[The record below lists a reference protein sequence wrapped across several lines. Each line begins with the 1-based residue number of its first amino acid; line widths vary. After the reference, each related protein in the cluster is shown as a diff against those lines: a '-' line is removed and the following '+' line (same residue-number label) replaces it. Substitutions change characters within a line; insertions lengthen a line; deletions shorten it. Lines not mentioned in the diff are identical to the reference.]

1 MKVFDWIASH
11 ATRDPDKLA
20 QLDWHTQRRYTY
32 RDMHERVARLAGY
45 LQSEYGV
52 TRGDRVALLSFN
64 GSHVFDLQFACARL
78 GAVFVP
84 LNNRLAVPEIEYIV
98 ADLEPTVLVWGEGFE
113 EIATGLA
120 RNCTAAGHFRHDTEE
135 GIEQAQP
142 VYQMV
147 EQSAEDT
154 WIILYTSGTTGTPK
168 GVCLH
173 HGMLIANIL
182 ACAGPARISRDT
194 VNLCF
199 LPHFHT
205 GGLNIF
211 ANPCFYFGGT
221 NITLQS
227 FDAPLL
233 LKILGDS
240 SLGVSHF
247 IGVPSTF
254 QMLAAEPGFASTD
267 FSHIVSPF
275 IGGAPAAPALLEEYA
290 AVGLSLI
297 HGFGMTEAGP
307 IAITLDAE
315 SSRAKPG
322 SCGMLPINMELKLIK
337 KDGTE
342 AKTGEIGEIL
352 LRGEAVTRGYWRNPA
367 ATGEVFSDDWLKTGD
382 AAYCDAEGFFFIAD
396 RWKNMY
402 ISGGENVYPAEVEKA
417 IYGLDAVFETAVV
430 GVPHEKWGETGV
442 AYVALQAG
450 MQLSESDI
458 IDHCRSRLAKY
469 KVPDRV
475 VFLDELPHNA
485 TGKILRHQLPPA

>member
-11 ATRDPDKLA
+11 AMRDPHKLA
-20 QLDWHTQRRYTY
+20 QIDWHTRRHYSY
-32 RDMHERVARLAGY
+32 QDMHDQVARLAGF
-45 LQSEYGV
+45 LQCECGV
-52 TRGDRVALLSFN
+52 TRGDRVALLSLN

-78 GAVFVP
+78 GAIFVP
-84 LNNRLAVPEIEYIV
+84 LNNRLATAELEYIL
-98 ADLEPTVLVWGEGFE
+98 ADLEPRVLVSDETFSVTSGQLVAGADIPCHFQIDAEAG
-113 EIATGLA
+113 IA
-120 RNCTAAGHFRHDTEE
+120 
-135 GIEQAQP
+135 QATP
-142 VYQMV
+142 VYDMV
-147 EQSAEDT
+147 EQTDDDT

-173 HGMLIANIL
+173 HGMLTANIL
-182 ACAGPARISRDT
+182 ACAGPARVSRDT

-227 FDAPLL
+227 FDAALL

-240 SLGVSHF
+240 SLRVSHF

-254 QMLAAEPGFASTD
+254 QMLAAEPEFTSKN
-267 FSHIVSPF
+267 FEHIVSPF
-275 IGGAPAAPALLEEYA
+275 IGGAPAAPSLLKEYT

-315 SSRAKPG
+315 TSQTKPG
-322 SCGMLPINMELKLIK
+322 SCGMLPINMELKLVK
-337 KDGTE
+337 KDGFE
-342 AKTGEIGEIL
+342 AEAGEIGEIL
-352 LRGEAVTRGYWRNPA
+352 LRGEAVTRGYWRNPH
-367 ATGEVFSDDWLKTGD
+367 ATDDAFDDGWLRTGD
-382 AAYCDAEGFFFIAD
+382 AAYRDEGGFFFIAD

-417 IYGLDAVFETAVV
+417 IYALDGVFETAVL
-430 GVPHEKWGETGV
+430 GVAHEKWGETGV
-442 AYVALQAG
+442 AYVALQPGAN
-450 MQLSESDI
+450 LSERDI
-458 IDHCRSRLAKY
+458 IEHCRSLLAKY

-475 VFLDELPHNA
+475 IFLENLPHNA
-485 TGKILRHQLPPA
+485 TGKILRHQLPSA